1 MSIKTYLAG
10 QQQVP
15 ENENYAYI
23 VAKDG
28 FYIFKRNGLFE
39 SCTMIDEIPHLAE
52 QKETFVLRAK
62 KIPYQLIK
70 EVMAFFYAVHKEHKS
85 EAVVL
90 LCYEKEEWAV
100 YVPEQSA
107 SVTSV
112 KYESNGNKR
121 FVGSIHSHP
130 GFGTFASGTD
140 DRDEANFDGIHLIIS
155 RFEEVMPELAC
166 YVVINSR
173 RFQIEPGEVIDGI
186 PNPSQMVS
194 QEWLNKVKTPDKMP
208 ILTSYEQPEQQEVFT
223 TDKKKENAVVDKGQK
238 TGEKKI
244 NITPEEQCFYCSHQE
259 VCIQDMVEPG
269 RFCEFFDCDQESVV
283 EQTERGGKP
292 IEERICDL

>member
-1 MSIKTYLAG
+1 MIKIYLAG

-23 VAKDG
+23 VARGG

-39 SCTMIDEIPHLAE
+39 SCTLIDEIPELAE
-52 QKETFVLRAK
+52 QKETFVLKAN

-90 LCYEKEEWAV
+90 LCYEDEKWSV
-100 YVPEQSA
+100 YVPEQTA
-107 SVTSV
+107 LACSV
-112 KYESNGNKR
+112 KYENNNGKR

-166 YVVINSR
+166 YVVINGR
-173 RFQIEPGEVIDGI
+173 RFQVEPGEVIDAI
-186 PNPSQMVS
+186 PNPSQMVPH
-194 QEWLNKVKTPDKMP
+194 EWLKKVKPHNKMP
-208 ILTSYEQPEQQEVFT
+208 ILTDCEQVGQQEVFT
-223 TDKKKENAVVDKGQK
+223 TDKNEENAAVDRRQG
-238 TGEKKI
+238 TGAKKI
-244 NITPEEQCFYCSHQE
+244 NIPPEEQCFYCSHQE
-259 VCIQDMVEPG
+259 VCLQDEAEPG
-269 RFCEFFDCDQESVV
+269 RFCEFFDYDQKSAV
-283 EQTERGGKP
+283 ELTERGENP
-292 IEERICDL
+292 IGERICDL